1 MIASNLMNAVRQLPF
16 RFLRKDVIM
25 SSINGMGRGGF
36 SMMQGMQRPNP
47 AKMVD
52 NFFAKID
59 TSGKGYI
66 EKSDLQSALNQLSS
80 KQSASNVSA
89 VNTTASADEIFN
101 KLDGNS
107 DGKITKDEMSSA
119 VTKLADALNSQYN
132 EMRMS
137 GSTPGGQGGMQPPGG
152 MQNQG
157 GMPPPPPPGGGSK
170 PDLSKDQLSSLSS
183 SLASSDSQRASQMN
197 NLANNFEAADTNS
210 DGKISFQEAMAYEQA
225 NPTSDVSSSAK
236 IDVNAA
242 SSGNSDASILKQIM
256 GLMQAYSDSNYT
268 SNSAGWSALA

>member
-1 MIASNLMNAVRQLPF
+1 MIASNLMSALRQLSF
-16 RFLRKDVIM
+16 ILLRNEVIM
-25 SSINGMGRGGF
+25 SSINGMGSGGF

-47 AKMVD
+47 TKMVD

-66 EKSDLQSALNQLSS
+66 KKSDLQSALNQVSS
-80 KQSASNVSA
+80 KQNSST
-89 VNTTASADEIFN
+89 VNTTSADEIFK

-107 DGKITKDEMSSA
+107 DEKVTKDEMSSA

-132 EMRMS
+132 EMRIS

-157 GMPPPPPPGGGSK
+157 GIPPPPPPGGGSK
-170 PDLSKDQLSSLSS
+170 PDLSKDQLTSLSS
-183 SLASSDSQRASQMN
+183 SLASSDSQRASQMS

-210 DGKISFQEAMAYEQA
+210 DGKVSFQEAMAYELA

-242 SSGNSDASILKQIM
+242 SSSNSYASILKQIM
-256 GLMQAYSDSNYT
+256 VLMQAYSDSNFT
-268 SNSAGWSALA
+268 SNSTGWSTLA